1 MDQVKNDKFHI
12 DDLSCEELI
21 AGFGSP
27 LYVYNGQTFRNR
39 FSSLANAFDYP
50 KIRIYYA
57 CKSNTNLNVL
67 KIFKELGSY
76 IDTVSPGEIF
86 SALKAGFKPEKL
98 LFTPNNPTPDEMRYA
113 VDNNVMVT
121 IGSLPIIEEYAKL
134 GGSNDICIR
143 VNPDIGFGHHDH
155 CITGGPKSKFGIYFD
170 QMGKAKDLALKL
182 GLNIKGIHA
191 HIGSGILKIDQFI
204 EAMDMVL
211 NTARSIKDLDFI
223 DFGGGI
229 GVPYKPGEKP
239 FDLEN
244 FGKKASD
251 FMRDFSK
258 NYGRDLEFSFE
269 PGKFLTAEAG
279 YLLIKV
285 TNRKETPL
293 YKFVG
298 TDSGFNHLIRPTLY
312 GSYHN
317 IINCS
322 NPGGKI
328 EEVVIAGNICE
339 SGDVF
344 TMGPDGP
351 EPRKIP
357 EARIGDILAVTHAG
371 SYGFTMASNYNSR
384 PRPAE
389 VLVEDGK
396 ARLIRKRETFED
408 LIANQIL

>member
-1 MDQVKNDKFHI
+1 
-12 DDLSCEELI
+12 
-21 AGFGSP
+21 
-27 LYVYNGQTFRNR
+27 
-39 FSSLANAFDYP
+39 
-50 KIRIYYA
+50 
-57 CKSNTNLNVL
+57 
-67 KIFKELGSY
+67 
-76 IDTVSPGEIF
+76 
-86 SALKAGFKPEKL
+86 
-98 LFTPNNPTPDEMRYA
+98 MRYA

-155 CITGGPKSKFGIYFD
+155 CITGGPKSKFGIYFN
-170 QMGKAKDLALKL
+170 QMDKARELALKL

-191 HIGSGILKIDQFI
+191 HIGSGILEVDQFI

-211 NTARSIKDLDFI
+211 NTARPIEGLDFI

-258 NYGRDLEFSFE
+258 NYGKDLEFSFE

-322 NPGGKI
+322 NPGGKA
-328 EEVVIAGNICE
+328 EEVVEISVNQGM
-339 SGDVF
+339 SLLWDLTVPSPGKY
-344 TMGPDGP
+344 
-351 EPRKIP
+351 RKQ
-357 EARIGDILAVTHAG
+357 GSVT
-371 SYGFTMASNYNSR
+371 Y
-384 PRPAE
+384 
-389 VLVEDGK
+389 L
-396 ARLIRKRETFED
+396 
-408 LIANQIL
+408 Q